1 MKVLKFGGTSVA
13 DSKSINN
20 VISILEDN
28 DEPLFI
34 IVSAFGGIT
43 NLLQKCI
50 VSKGKSVNGI
60 INEIEQRHLEV
71 IDNLSSLDKQ
81 SSLKSFL
88 KQNLNEL
95 EDILDAISTID
106 EVTEKTISK
115 VLTLGEVLSSS
126 IIYEILKQ
134 KGLDISYIDS
144 RELIFTKDSNNSQ
157 VLDSN
162 KTSISIKNR
171 IGLIKSKWS

>member
-20 VISILEDN
+20 VISILKDN
-28 DEPLFI
+28 DGPLFI
-34 IVSAFGGIT
+34 VVSAFGGIT

-71 IDNLSSLDKQ
+71 IDNLSSLDEQ

-126 IIYEILKQ
+126 IIYKILKQ
-134 KGLDISYIDS
+134 KGFDISYIDS
-144 RELIFTKDSNNSQ
+144 IF
-157 VLDSN
+157 LDVFMQ
-162 KTSISIKNR
+162 K
-171 IGLIKSKWS
+171 

>member
-20 VISILEDN
+20 VISILKDN
-28 DEPLFI
+28 DGPLFI

-71 IDNLSSLDKQ
+71 IDNLSSLDEQ

-126 IIYEILKQ
+126 IIYKILKQ
-134 KGLDISYIDS
+134 KGFDISYIDS
-144 RELIFTKDSNNSQ
+144 RELIFTKYFNNSQ
-157 VLDSN
+157 VLVH
-162 KTSISIKNR
+162 
-171 IGLIKSKWS
+171 GLIKYDV

>member
-20 VISILEDN
+20 VISILKDN

-126 IIYEILKQ
+126 IIL
-134 KGLDISYIDS
+134 S
-144 RELIFTKDSNNSQ
+144 LIH
-157 VLDSN
+157 
-162 KTSISIKNR
+162 I
-171 IGLIKSKWS
+171 

>member
-20 VISILEDN
+20 VISILKNN

-50 VSKGKSVNGI
+50 VSKGKSVSRI
-60 INEIEQRHLEV
+60 INEIEERHLEV

-126 IIYEILKQ
+126 IIYQILKQ
-134 KGLDISYIDS
+134 KGFDISYIDNMQYM
-144 RELIFTKDSNNSQ
+144 IY
-157 VLDSN
+157 
-162 KTSISIKNR
+162 
-171 IGLIKSKWS
+171 

>member
-1 MKVLKFGGTSVA
+1 MKKKLIVQKFGGTSVA

-20 VISILEDN
+20 VISILKDN
-28 DEPLFI
+28 DEPLFV

-50 VSKGKSVNGI
+50 ASKGKSVNGI

-71 IDNLSSLDKQ
+71 INNLSSLDKQ

-88 KQNLNEL
+88 KQSLNEL

-115 VLTLGEVLSSS
+115 VLNKLVVQKVLLTTPES
-126 IIYEILKQ
+126 KQ
-134 KGLDISYIDS
+134 
-144 RELIFTKDSNNSQ
+144 F
-157 VLDSN
+157 
-162 KTSISIKNR
+162 
-171 IGLIKSKWS
+171 